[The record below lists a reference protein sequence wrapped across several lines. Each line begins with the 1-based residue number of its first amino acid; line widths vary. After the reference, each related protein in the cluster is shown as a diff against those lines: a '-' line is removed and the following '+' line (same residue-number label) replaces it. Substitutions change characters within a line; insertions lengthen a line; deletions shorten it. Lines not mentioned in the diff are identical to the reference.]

1 LLKIN
6 SLAKVKSRNGKAL
19 FQFYLLVVYILLQF
33 LWWAY
38 LIAQLNREVHDLKVE
53 LVRAENGSISQD
65 RLDELNKNLYN
76 RWLMIGGEGTVFS
89 FILILGI
96 SQTRRSFKREA
107 QLAEQQK
114 NFLMSVTHELKT
126 PVASLRLQIETMML
140 RKLEK
145 EHQDKILHLALDETE
160 RLNALIEKVLLA
172 NQLDAKGFPISAD
185 QVDLLQLNNWLQQL
199 SHSPWLKEHRF
210 SFQIPQEGIIFTDY
224 LSLQSVIINLLENSC
239 KYSPPGSRVDLQVS
253 LREEGYTLVVSDNG
267 PGIAPEFQTKIFD
280 KFFRIG
286 SEETRSAKGTGLG
299 LYIVKNLVRYM
310 GGNLQLLSE
319 PGKGLTIKIDFF
331 NL

>member
-1 LLKIN
+1 LLKIKA
-6 SLAKVKSRNGKAL
+6 LAKVKSLNGKAL

-33 LWWAY
+33 FWWAY

-53 LVRAENGSISQD
+53 LDRVRNGSITQERID
-65 RLDELNKNLYN
+65 QLNQNLYN

-89 FILILGI
+89 FILVLGI
-96 SQTRRSFKREA
+96 SQTRRSFKRES

-126 PVASLRLQIETMML
+126 PVASLRLQIETLLL

-145 EHQDKILHLALDETE
+145 ENQDRILVLALEETE

-172 NQLDAKGFPISAD
+172 NQLGADGFPTGAD
-185 QVDLLQLNNWLQQL
+185 RIELNHLNSWVHKL
-199 SHSPWLKEHRF
+199 SNAPWLKDHAF
-210 SFQIPQEGIIFTDY
+210 TYQVPQEGFIYTDFV
-224 LSLQSVIINLLENSC
+224 SLQSVIINLLENSC
-239 KYSPPGSRVDLQVS
+239 KYSAPGSKIS
-253 LREEGYTLVVSDNG
+253 LTIAGQENNFSLVVQDNG
-267 PGIAPEFQTKIFD
+267 PGIPAEFQSKIFE
-280 KFFRIG
+280 KFFRVG

-310 GGNLQLLSE
+310 GGSIQLISDA
-319 PGKGLTIKIDFF
+319 GRGTTFKIVFS
-331 NL
+331 N